1 MKRRY
6 ILQIGAGFLL
16 AAAGILLPITG
27 TLTDTAASSALIS
40 VGTVMIT
47 FGVLNHRRFGD
58 EIETDERTR
67 KIGGEAA
74 SWSWFATLI
83 LLCIIFWA
91 NKLGGFTP
99 DIEGVILGTI
109 LFMALTGA
117 AFSWYFARREVGE

>member
-40 VGTVMIT
+40 VGTVMVT

-83 LLCIIFWA
+83 LLCALFWA
-91 NKLGGFTP
+91 NELELIAI
-99 DIEGVILGTI
+99 DIRSAFAVL
-109 LFMALTGA
+109 LFFMVFSAA
-117 AFSWYFARREVGE
+117 AFSWCLARREAQE

>member
-1 MKRRY
+1 MKTRY

-58 EIETDERTR
+58 EIESDERTR
-67 KIGGEAA
+67 RIGGEAA
-74 SWSWFATLI
+74 AWSWFATLI
-83 LLCIIFWA
+83 FLCIIFWV

-117 AFSWYFARREVGE
+117 AFSWYFAHRTEGA